1 MKSFK
6 HKCTKET
13 SNNYNLSMLHKQLAN
28 AQIKQGASPPP
39 PPPPRTKSE
48 NKVSVL
54 NKGLDH
60 HELNQN
66 FKRIFLISI
75 HTILISHLLI
85 NKICIYICTNKK
97 ID

>member
-66 FKRIFLISI
+66 FKRIFLISYNT
-75 HTILISHLLI
+75 HYFDISFI
-85 NKICIYICTNKK
+85 NQ
-97 ID
+97 